1 MMAPLYVTSFYA
13 ALLGFVLLWL
23 SIRVIGH
30 RRRARVA
37 IGTGE
42 DQGLLRASR
51 AQGNFVEYVPMA
63 LILLAL
69 LEISGASALMLHA
82 LGAGLLGGRV
92 AHGIGISQQPENLKL
107 RQIGMALTFGVL
119 GAGSALLLLRV
130 VIA

>member
-1 MMAPLYVTSFYA
+1 MAPLYVTSLYA

-92 AHGIGISQQPENLKL
+92 AHGIGIAQQPENLKL

-130 VIA
+130 VVA

>member
-1 MMAPLYVTSFYA
+1 MAPLYVTSLYA

-69 LEISGASALMLHA
+69 LELSGASALMLHA

-92 AHGIGISQQPENLKL
+92 AHGIGIGQEPENLKL

-130 VIA
+130 VVA

>member
-1 MMAPLYVTSFYA
+1 MAPLYVTSFYA

-92 AHGIGISQQPENLKL
+92 AHGIGIGQEPENLKL

-130 VIA
+130 VVA

>member
-1 MMAPLYVTSFYA
+1 MATLHVTSVYA

-30 RRRARVA
+30 RRRARIAV
-37 IGTGE
+37 GTGE
-42 DQGLLRASR
+42 DKGLLRASR
-51 AQGNFVEYVPMA
+51 AQGNFTEYVPMA

-69 LEISGASALMLHA
+69 LEISGASALILHA

-92 AHGIGISQQPENLKL
+92 AHGIGIVQHPENFRL

-119 GAGSALLLLRV
+119 GVGAALLLLRV
-130 VIA
+130 VLA